1 MRKKIVFSLL
11 IVVFSSMVQADI
23 KPGAIDYI
31 VRPLY
36 GYRTDG
42 APGRIVTVR
51 LKGEELKG
59 DLSVEVI
66 TKGKTEKN
74 HFALN
79 AKDSTEVDVL
89 LPATVPTGRKS
100 EVTFVLRGADK
111 TYKQKSALPLCV
123 TGMSIYIIMPMW
135 I

>member
-1 MRKKIVFSLL
+1 MKKRIGFCLL
-11 IVVFSSMVQADI
+11 ISALSATVQADI

-42 APGRIVTVR
+42 TPGRIVTVR

-66 TKGKTEKN
+66 AKGKTEKS

-79 AKDSTEVDVL
+79 ARDSAEVEVL
-89 LPATVPTGRKS
+89 LPSTVRTGKKS

-111 TYKQKSALPLCV
+111 T
-123 TGMSIYIIMPMW
+123 
-135 I
+135 